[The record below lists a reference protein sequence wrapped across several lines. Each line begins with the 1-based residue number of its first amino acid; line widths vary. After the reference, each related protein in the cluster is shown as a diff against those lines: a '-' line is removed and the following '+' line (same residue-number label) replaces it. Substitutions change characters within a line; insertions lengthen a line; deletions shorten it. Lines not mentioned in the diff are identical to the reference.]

1 MIMKPY
7 HRKYIFVSMIV
18 LLTALSDAYANE
30 KEYILGIEI
39 GNVAETYGKK
49 AVKLVKKWCS
59 LMEKNTKK
67 KDKRKMTKIN
77 DFVNYIEMQSD
88 IDNYG
93 QVDYWATPLELLGRN
108 RGDCEDFSITK
119 YFSLSLMGIP
129 VDKLRITYVMA
140 LDYQQ
145 AHIVLAYYSKPNS
158 DPLILDNLNTWVLPA
173 SKRPDLKPIYG
184 FNGDF
189 IWKSKTGSK
198 DVKVDRSSMP
208 RMSNQFKQWDALLL
222 RMKKA
227 IGKSK

>member
-1 MIMKPY
+1 
-7 HRKYIFVSMIV
+7 
-18 LLTALSDAYANE
+18 
-30 KEYILGIEI
+30 
-39 GNVAETYGKK
+39 
-49 AVKLVKKWCS
+49 
-59 LMEKNTKK
+59 
-67 KDKRKMTKIN
+67 
-77 DFVNYIEMQSD
+77 
-88 IDNYG
+88 
-93 QVDYWATPLELLGRN
+93 
-108 RGDCEDFSITK
+108 
-119 YFSLSLMGIP
+119 MGIP

>member
-1 MIMKPY
+1 MFAKPG
-7 HRKYIFVSMIV
+7 HRKYLLVSLVIM
-18 LLTALSDAYANE
+18 LTALPVAYTYE
-30 KEYILGIEI
+30 KEHLLGEEIETA
-39 GNVAETYGKK
+39 AETYGKK
-49 AVKLVKKWCS
+49 AIKLVNKWCQ
-59 LMEKNTKK
+59 LMEKNTEK

-93 QVDYWATPLELLGRN
+93 QEDYWATPLELLGRS

-119 YFSLSLMGIP
+119 YFSLSVMGIP
-129 VDKLRITYVMA
+129 VEKLRITYVMA

-145 AHIVLAYYSKPNS
+145 AHIVLAYYNTPGSE
-158 DPLILDNLNTWVLPA
+158 PLILDNLNTWVLPA

-189 IWKSKTGSK
+189 IWKSKTSSR

-208 RMSNQFKQWDALLL
+208 RMSGQFKQWDALLS
-222 RMKKA
+222 RMKQE
-227 IGKSK
+227 IGHSK